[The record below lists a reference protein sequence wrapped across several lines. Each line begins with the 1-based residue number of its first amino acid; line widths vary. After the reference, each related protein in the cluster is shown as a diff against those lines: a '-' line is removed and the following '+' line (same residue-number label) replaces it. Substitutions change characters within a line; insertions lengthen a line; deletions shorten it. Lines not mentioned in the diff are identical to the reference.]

1 MIRIAIVEDDT
12 GYRSQLGK
20 YIDQYQSDFSETVS
34 VSEFSDGLEIVEK
47 YKSEYD
53 IILMDIQMKHMDGMQ
68 AAMRIRDMD
77 KNVIII
83 FITNSAQFA
92 VQGYKVEAL
101 DYVLKP
107 IQYFAFSQV
116 LHNAVKKVYGKSKF
130 YIHLIQESKMIRLDA
145 DQILYIESRGHTIIY
160 HTEIGEY
167 AERGSYTSGA
177 DEYLCLLINQII
189 PKAESLLQGTPAWR
203 GIAGYSLAGL
213 FALYSIYQTD
223 AFSRVA
229 SVSGSLWFPGI
240 KEYVVSR
247 TPVKKPA
254 DIFFSL
260 GDRECRTQNSLLRCV
275 QQNTESIERYYHEQG
290 IDTTFQLNPGNHFKD
305 VVQRTA
311 AGLQWLLSRE
321 YDP

>member
-1 MIRIAIVEDDT
+1 MNSFSVEQKRVDVFESAAPNKPVIYLNTYGREGAQIV
-12 GYRSQLGK
+12 
-20 YIDQYQSDFSETVS
+20 QYLTDIGCQDFSLVAVS
-34 VSEFSDGLEIVEK
+34 KLEWNHDMVPW
-47 YKSEYD
+47 D
-53 IILMDIQMKHMDGMQ
+53 IPPIF
-68 AAMRIRDMD
+68 
-77 KNVIII
+77 KNG
-83 FITNSAQFA
+83 A
-92 VQGYKVEAL
+92 
-101 DYVLKP
+101 
-107 IQYFAFSQV
+107 
-116 LHNAVKKVYGKSKF
+116 
-130 YIHLIQESKMIRLDA
+130 
-145 DQILYIESRGHTIIY
+145 
-160 HTEIGEY
+160 
-167 AERGSYTSGA
+167 SYTSGA
-177 DEYLCLLINQII
+177 DEYLRLLINQII

-229 SVSGSLWFPGI
+229 SVS
-240 KEYVVSR
+240 
-247 TPVKKPA
+247 VKKPA

>member
-1 MIRIAIVEDDT
+1 MNSFSVEQKWVDVFESAAPNKPVIYLNT
-12 GYRSQLGK
+12 YGREGAQ
-20 YIDQYQSDFSETVS
+20 IFQYLTDIGCQDFSLVAVS
-34 VSEFSDGLEIVEK
+34 KLEWNHDMVPW
-47 YKSEYD
+47 D
-53 IILMDIQMKHMDGMQ
+53 IPPIF
-68 AAMRIRDMD
+68 
-77 KNVIII
+77 KNG
-83 FITNSAQFA
+83 A
-92 VQGYKVEAL
+92 
-101 DYVLKP
+101 
-107 IQYFAFSQV
+107 
-116 LHNAVKKVYGKSKF
+116 
-130 YIHLIQESKMIRLDA
+130 
-145 DQILYIESRGHTIIY
+145 
-160 HTEIGEY
+160 
-167 AERGSYTSGA
+167 SYTSGA
-177 DEYLCLLINQII
+177 DEYLRLLINQII

-311 AGLQWLLSRE
+311 AGVQWLLSRE

>member
-1 MIRIAIVEDDT
+1 MT
-12 GYRSQLGK
+12 
-20 YIDQYQSDFSETVS
+20 SETAKRKISSCVS
-34 VSEFSDGLEIVEK
+34 SV
-47 YKSEYD
+47 YKAKVDFCADFEYD
-53 IILMDIQMKHMDGMQ
+53 IG
-68 AAMRIRDMD
+68 
-77 KNVIII
+77 
-83 FITNSAQFA
+83 
-92 VQGYKVEAL
+92 
-101 DYVLKP
+101 
-107 IQYFAFSQV
+107 
-116 LHNAVKKVYGKSKF
+116 KKYGGTS
-130 YIHLIQESKMIRLDA
+130 
-145 DQILYIESRGHTIIY
+145 
-160 HTEIGEY
+160 GEY
-167 AERGSYTSGA
+167 KSLGTGAGDSDPRSLRSIRQWWGGGRMNSFSVEQKRVDVFESAAPNKPVIYLNTYGREGAQIFQYLTDIGCQDFSLVAVSKLEWNHDMVPWGIPPIFKNGASYTSGA
-177 DEYLCLLINQII
+177 DGYLRLLINQII